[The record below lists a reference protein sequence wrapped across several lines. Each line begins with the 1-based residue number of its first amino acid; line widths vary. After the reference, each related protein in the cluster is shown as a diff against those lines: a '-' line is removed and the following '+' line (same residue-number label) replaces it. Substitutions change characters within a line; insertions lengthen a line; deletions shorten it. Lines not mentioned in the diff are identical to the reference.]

1 MPALRI
7 EYYRSTSG
15 REPVRKF
22 LDGLPVLDRAL
33 CEQVI
38 DYLRRTEGNRSPVRR
53 GRDREP
59 ADRRG
64 YVADGI
70 WELRVTFRGVEYR
83 ILYVTQEG
91 VSMLLHAFIKKTQE
105 TPKRELDLARH
116 RIAEMKGGGYRDGQ

>member
-38 DYLRRTEGNRSPVRR
+38 DYLRCGELDQRPRH
-53 GRDREP
+53 
-59 ADRRG
+59 RG